1 MADAK
6 TKIADIIEPSVFEGY
21 AIERTAE
28 LTSFYN
34 SGIVGR
40 EVEFDSLAAGPSRV
54 VDMPFWVDLPNNASN
69 RRQILSDSA
78 NIETRK
84 ITSSQDKAQI
94 HTDANAWSSNV
105 LAKYLAGSDPMG
117 AIVQLVGEWW
127 AREDEQMLISTIKG
141 VLGSLD
147 GESGDPNYLKIASE
161 DSALIT
167 ESTRL
172 TGSTFIDALQKAGD
186 RKERL
191 TAIAMHSATEASLRK
206 RDLIDFVPDSE
217 GKSMIK
223 VFQGLVVIVD
233 DTLAPRDGTTTG
245 TNTVYTSV
253 LFGQGAI
260 GRGFASLSTPIEG
273 GFGTEGVELAR
284 VALASDTQL
293 INRRRHLLHPRGVKW
308 NPDGGGSLA
317 GVSPTNT
324 ELETAAKWT
333 RVYEAKNVRLIGI
346 LHNI

>member
-34 SGIVGR
+34 SGIAERAG
-40 EVEFDSLAAGPSRV
+40 EFDALAAGPSRI
-54 VDMPFWVDLPNNASN
+54 VDMPFWQDLPNNASN

-84 ITSSQDKAQI
+84 ITSSSDAAQI

-105 LAKYLAGSDPMG
+105 LAKYLSGSDPMG
-117 AIVQLVGEWW
+117 AIVQLVAEWW
-127 AREDEQMLISTIKG
+127 AREDETMLISTIKG
-141 VLGSLD
+141 VLASLD

-161 DSALIT
+161 DSSAIT
-167 ESTRL
+167 DSTRL
-172 TGSTFIDALQKAGD
+172 TGLTFIDALQKLGD

-191 TAIAMHSATEASLRK
+191 TAIAMHSATESALRK
-206 RDLIDFVPDSE
+206 RDLIDFIPDSE
-217 GKSMIK
+217 GKGMIR

-233 DTLAPRDGTTTG
+233 DTLAPRDGTTSG

-253 LFGQGAI
+253 LFGSGALA
-260 GRGFASLSTPIEG
+260 RGFASLSTPVEG

-293 INRRRHLLHPRGVKW
+293 INRRRHILHPRGVKFV
-308 NPDGGGSLA
+308 PAGGGALA
-317 GVSPTNT
+317 GISPTNA

-333 RVYEAKNVRLIGI
+333 RVYEAKNVRIVGI